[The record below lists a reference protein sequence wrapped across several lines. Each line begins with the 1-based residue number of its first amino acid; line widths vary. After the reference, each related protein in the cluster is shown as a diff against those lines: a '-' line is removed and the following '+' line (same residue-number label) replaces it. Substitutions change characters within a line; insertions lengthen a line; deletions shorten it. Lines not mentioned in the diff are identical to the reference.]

1 MMYYF
6 RGSCHKV
13 WEPVF

>member
-13 WEPVF
+13 WEPLR